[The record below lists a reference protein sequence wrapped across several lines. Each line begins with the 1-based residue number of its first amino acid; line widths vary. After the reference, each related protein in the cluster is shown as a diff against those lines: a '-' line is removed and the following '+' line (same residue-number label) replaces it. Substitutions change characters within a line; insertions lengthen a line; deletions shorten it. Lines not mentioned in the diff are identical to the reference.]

1 MNRDFTLCN
10 ISSDINGYQQLI
22 NLQNTILP
30 LSFKEVPIK
39 ICTWFDANLAAPL
52 GGILDYA
59 ESKGNTVRIDSL
71 DESVKAILQK
81 NGFLAHFGYPQIS
94 DTHLTTIKYLKLK
107 PTDTRYF
114 HLYILNDLLQRPELP
129 ALGSTLKRKI
139 AESIYEIFVNAQIH
153 SKTSFIYTCGQFYP
167 QKNELIFTICD
178 TGIGF
183 KETIQNRFNKKVSA
197 KQAILWAITD
207 GHTTKVDI
215 SGGIGLAILKDFIV
229 QNKGTFQII
238 SNDGFYE
245 LSNGNEKYTSFSGD
259 IHGSIVTMK
268 INTND
273 TTQYDIPAE
282 TDIFDIF

>member
-1 MNRDFTLCN
+1 MNRDFTLRN

-22 NLQNTILP
+22 NLRNTILP
-30 LSFKEVPIK
+30 LSFEEVPIK

-71 DESVKAILQK
+71 DESIKAILQK

-129 ALGSTLKRKI
+129 SLGSTLKRKI

-183 KETIQNRFNKKVSA
+183 KETVQNRFNKKLSA
-197 KQAILWAITD
+197 KQAILWAIKE
-207 GHTTKVDI
+207 GHTTKVNI

-229 QNKGTFQII
+229 QNKGAFQII
-238 SNDGFYE
+238 SNDGLYE
-245 LSNGNEKYTSFSGD
+245 LADGKETYSSFLGE

-273 TTQYDIPAE
+273 TTKYNIPVE
-282 TDIFDIF
+282 TDTLEIF